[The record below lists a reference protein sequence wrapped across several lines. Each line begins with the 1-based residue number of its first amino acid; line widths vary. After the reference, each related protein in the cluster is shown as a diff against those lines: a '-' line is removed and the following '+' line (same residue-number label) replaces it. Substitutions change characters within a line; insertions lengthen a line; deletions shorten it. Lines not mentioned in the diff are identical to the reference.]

1 MNKSIFPSIGYD
13 RLRMGCDGE
22 GVTTLVC
29 AQGCPLRCKYCLNP
43 QSSLKK
49 GAPRHIFTPESLYN
63 ALKMDSL
70 YFRATGGGVTF
81 GGGEPL
87 LYSDFIGEFAKLV
100 KPLGWRIFIE
110 SSLSVSKERVR
121 LSTEFTDF
129 YIIDIKDTHPDIYKT
144 YTGRDIDRV
153 MSNLEW
159 LISAVGSSKIR
170 VRLPLIPGFN
180 TDARRDRSER
190 LLRDMGITDI
200 ERFDYVIKDKLKE
213 NKQ

>member
-1 MNKSIFPSIGYD
+1 M
-13 RLRMGCDGE
+13 
-22 GVTTLVC
+22 
-29 AQGCPLRCKYCLNP
+29 
-43 QSSLKK
+43 
-49 GAPRHIFTPESLYN
+49 
-63 ALKMDSL
+63 
-70 YFRATGGGVTF
+70 TF

-129 YIIDIKDTHPDIYKT
+129 YIIDIKDTDPDIYKT